1 MFEKLRIKEHM
12 EVADCKG
19 IHVGT
24 VDEVE
29 GDAIKLTKSDS
40 SDDIHHFLSM
50 DDVEKIDDNRIYLK
64 ESARIPEGLGN
75 KSTMA
80 NA

>member
-1 MFEKLRIKEHM
+1 MFEKIRIKEHM

-64 ESARIPEGLGN
+64 ETARIPEGLGN
-75 KSTMA
+75 KA
-80 NA
+80 VA

>member
-1 MFEKLRIKEHM
+1 MFEKIRIKEHM

-19 IHVGT
+19 QHVGT

-40 SDDIHHFLSM
+40 ADSM
-50 DDVEKIDDNRIYLK
+50 HSSRLAM
-64 ESARIPEGLGN
+64 SRR
-75 KSTMA
+75 STTTA
-80 NA
+80 ST

>member
-12 EVADCKG
+12 EVANAQG
-19 IHVGT
+19 LHVGT

-29 GDAIKLTKSDS
+29 DDAIKLTRSDS
-40 SDDIHHFLSM
+40 SDNIHHFLSL

-64 ESARIPEGLGN
+64 ESARIPEGLGT
-75 KSTMA
+75 KA
-80 NA
+80 AQHA

>member
-1 MFEKLRIKEHM
+1 MFEKIRIKEHM
-12 EVADCKG
+12 EIADSAG
-19 IHVGT
+19 QHVGT

-40 SDDIHHFLSM
+40 SDDMHHFIALDS
-50 DDVEKIDDNRIYLK
+50 VEKIDDNRIYLK
-64 ESARIPEGLGN
+64 EGTRLPEGLGN
-75 KSTMA
+75 KATM